1 MKPKSAFS
9 ATVSQHYPRF
19 LLHGATSSM
28 NPDGY
33 SSHTFPA
40 FYYCYDHVKNLD
52 LIMAEVNN
60 TFPNR
65 TMMGQMHLTNA
76 RPLPQRATPHRK

>member
-9 ATVSQHYPRF
+9 ATVSQHCPRF

-40 FYYCYDHVKNLD
+40 AFYYCYDHVKNLD
-52 LIMAEVNN
+52 LIVAEVNN
-60 TFPNR
+60 AFLNR
-65 TMMGQMHLTNA
+65 TMMG
-76 RPLPQRATPHRK
+76 